1 MATKLAKA
9 NQYVLLQIL
18 KNIDKKKTSA
28 ARKFWL
34 NKKLTFF
41 DLITLESLMV
51 SLRNWF
57 VGR

>member
-28 ARKFWL
+28 ARKF
-34 NKKLTFF
+34 
-41 DLITLESLMV
+41 
-51 SLRNWF
+51 
-57 VGR
+57 